1 MIIKCIGVYKNQA
14 KKKAPQSFAT
24 FYMNSI
30 DYECT
35 HNETRSFWEPQMCYD
50 YRKEV
55 QII

>member
-1 MIIKCIGVYKNQA
+1 MIIKCIGVYKSQA
-14 KKKAPQSFAT
+14 KKKPQSFAT

-55 QII
+55 QIT